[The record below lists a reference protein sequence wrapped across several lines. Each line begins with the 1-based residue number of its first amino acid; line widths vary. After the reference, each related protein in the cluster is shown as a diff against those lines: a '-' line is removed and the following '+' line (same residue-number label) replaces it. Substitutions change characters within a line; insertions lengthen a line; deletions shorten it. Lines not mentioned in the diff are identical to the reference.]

1 MASVHGST
9 SRPRLPQQVPVGA
22 EDVVREEDA
31 TLGNTSTFAQSQL
44 GARAGG
50 LLPPEDL
57 ERPVRELG
65 LFHPPPRALRGLSC
79 GVGSAGVEVV
89 EARAP
94 NKAPLGT
101 ARTAVFVSSVA
112 LR

>member
-1 MASVHGST
+1 M
-9 SRPRLPQQVPVGA
+9 P
-22 EDVVREEDA
+22 EA
-31 TLGNTSTFAQSQL
+31 TL
-44 GARAGG
+44 AGG

-65 LFHPPPRALRGLSC
+65 LFHPPPRALRGLSR